1 MGDSSPMTTRQPG
14 NTFTTPLRLEAA
26 VLDWA
31 GTVIDF
37 GSFAPTQIF
46 VEAFAEFG
54 VAITLDEAR
63 GPMGLGKWDHIRT
76 LCNDGAIA
84 ARFSLAHGRMPT
96 DDDVTA
102 IYDRFMPLQI
112 KKVGAHS
119 ALIPGAL
126 ETIAALREAGLKI
139 GSCSGYPRVVM
150 ERVVAL
156 AAEAGYQPD
165 CVIACDDVPRARPW
179 PAQAL
184 RNVVELGIG
193 DVAACVKVDDTV
205 PGIEEGRRAGM
216 WTVALLMS
224 GNTLGLPY
232 EEYAALSAD
241 ERARH
246 RVAISAGFAACR
258 PHYEIDTIA
267 DLPEVVADINRRM
280 ASGERPQC
288 V

>member
-1 MGDSSPMTTRQPG
+1 MNIRQPG
-14 NTFTTPLRLEAA
+14 NAGATPVHLEAA

-31 GTVIDF
+31 GTVVDF

-76 LCNDGAIA
+76 LCDDGAIA

-102 IYDRFMPLQI
+102 IYNRFMPLQI
-112 KKVGAHS
+112 EKVSAHS

-126 ETIAALREAGLKI
+126 EAIATLREAGMKI

-150 ERVVAL
+150 DRVVAL
-156 AAEAGYQPD
+156 AAEAGYRPD
-165 CVIACDDVPRARPW
+165 CVVACDDVPRARPW

-224 GNTLGLPY
+224 GNTLGLSY
-232 EEYAALSAD
+232 EQYAALSED

-246 RVAISAGFAACR
+246 RDAISAGFAACR

-280 ASGERPQC
+280 ASGDRPQC